1 MPNPHQDPIEPDT
14 KDWTWVLDR
23 ACPECGL
30 DTRTVG
36 RKGIPSLV
44 RANAAAWPAVLVRPD
59 VGERPRPGVWSPLE
73 YSCHVRDV
81 FRLFRER
88 LALMLD
94 QDDPLFANWD
104 QDASALADRYGD
116 QDAATVAEDLTTA
129 AEAIAA
135 AFEAVP
141 DEAWSRTGR
150 RSDGA
155 RFTVETLGRYFVH
168 DPEHHLFDVT
178 GSTSTGQSP
187 RPSSRAG
194 PDDR

>member
-1 MPNPHQDPIEPDT
+1 MLE
-14 KDWTWVLDR
+14 R

-30 DTRTVG
+30 DTREID
-36 RKGIPSLV
+36 RSDIPSLV
-44 RANAAAWPAVLVRPD
+44 RANAATWPAVLARPD

-73 YSCHVRDV
+73 YACHVRDV
-81 FRLFRER
+81 FRLFGER

-104 QDASALADRYGD
+104 QDATAVADHYGD
-116 QDAATVAEDLTTA
+116 QDPATVAEELAAA

-141 DEAWSRTGR
+141 DDAWSRTGR

-155 RFTVETLGRYFVH
+155 RFSVETLGRYFVH
-168 DPEHHLFDVT
+168 DPEHHLLDVT
-178 GSTSTGQSP
+178 GSTSVGT
-187 RPSSRAG
+187 SSRSSSGTG
-194 PDDR
+194 PATR